1 MDSSEL
7 CDNIRGSNKGLEKP
21 PYLDPLQ
28 LDTYWK
34 EVVGLGVKWQ
44 MSSLTASTIAISSWQ
59 LPTSMC
65 SMRQVSVSI

>member
-44 MSSLTASTIAISSWQ
+44 MSSLTASTRAISS
-59 LPTSMC
+59 
-65 SMRQVSVSI
+65 